1 MPRPALKT
9 LLSTPLRWLLHG
21 TAKLRESVRR
31 LYFHASLAAQLS
43 VPLPVSVVVFGK
55 TWVYGTGVI
64 QFGSNTLLYPDQHLE
79 TQSPAIITLGDGVV
93 LSRGVHLVAMAGITI
108 GAGTMIGEYSSIRD
122 ANHQRVE
129 GQPIRDAGHRA
140 APIVIGSDVWIGRGV
155 TVLGG
160 VTIGDGA
167 TIGANA
173 VVTRSV
179 PAGVVVAGV
188 PAVPISNRSGSTG

>member
-1 MPRPALKT
+1 MPRPATKT
-9 LLSTPLRWLLHG
+9 LLSAPLRWLLHG
-21 TAKLRESVRR
+21 TAKLHESVRR
-31 LYFHASLAAQLS
+31 LYSHASLAAQLS
-43 VPLPVSVVVFGK
+43 VPLPASVVVLGK
-55 TWVYGTGVI
+55 TWVYGTGAI
-64 QFGSNTLLYPDQHLE
+64 QFGPNTLLYPDQHLE
-79 TQSPAIITLGDGVV
+79 TQSPAVITLGDGVV
-93 LSRGVHLVAMAGITI
+93 LSRGVHLVAMAGIKI

-129 GQPIRDAGHRA
+129 GKPIRDAGHRA
-140 APIVIGSDVWIGRGV
+140 TPIVIGDDVWIGRGV

-179 PAGVVVAGV
+179 PSGVVVVGV
-188 PAVPISNRSGSTG
+188 PAVPISNRSS